1 MPRSPV
7 PGEAVMNPRVTR
19 MAVVQNV
26 ALATLFDEVHVDAV
40 IDTGA
45 TLCIVPPIFAR
56 QLGFDSSNGLR
67 GGPIRV
73 IGGSTVQINE
83 HRLEWVRVGSAMAY
97 DVEIGVCTTFAGS
110 RNMLASHHIKV
121 CLYVKRLDRLGPIAG
136 VWGFVRFVAKC
147 NGVFCPQCADA
158 EGFSGA
164 GNTNILTVVRH
175 QAFSIILRISPSRRL
190 IRVIPAWQQFKNE
203 VVGIATF
210 VGF

>member
-1 MPRSPV
+1 
-7 PGEAVMNPRVTR
+7 MNPRVTR

-26 ALATLFDEVHVDAV
+26 ALGILSDEVHVDAV

-56 QLGFDSSNGLR
+56 QLGFDSSNRLR

-110 RNMLASHHIKV
+110 RNMLLGLNFIKQF
-121 CLYVKRLDRLGPIAG
+121 R
-136 VWGFVRFVAKC
+136 
-147 NGVFCPQCADA
+147 
-158 EGFSGA
+158 
-164 GNTNILTVVRH
+164 
-175 QAFSIILRISPSRRL
+175 IILDFDAGRVLFRSR
-190 IRVIPAWQQFKNE
+190 K
-203 VVGIATF
+203 
-210 VGF
+210 